1 MDDVLCEVEGVKL
14 LFRLYG
20 CELIISDT
28 PYRVDGKID
37 LVDNWSDY
45 AVPANNDS
53 KD

>member
-1 MDDVLCEVEGVKL
+1 MCECEVEGMEL
-14 LFRLYG
+14 LFRLCG
-20 CELIISDT
+20 CEPIISDM
-28 PYRVDGKID
+28 PLSVDGKID

>member
-1 MDDVLCEVEGVKL
+1 MCECEVEGVKL
-14 LFRLYG
+14 LLQLYS

-28 PYRVDGKID
+28 PLSVDSEID